1 MAGKQLTEQEVLEIL
16 DIPDFRHMSKDKVM
30 KFASELPNM
39 DPQVAKTALLQ
50 FPEFAAT
57 TREVRSCFQETMLEV
72 LKEDQGKVKSFNESC
87 DVILA
92 LLASLAEQSDISFEQ
107 KEKIIDKMIAI
118 VQLKGNKDTET
129 KKFKYKL
136 LALLTGLLSVLALA
150 LLASLGGKAELHE
163 GSEDE
168 DEENY
173 TI

>member
-1 MAGKQLTEQEVLEIL
+1 M
-16 DIPDFRHMSKDKVM
+16 
-30 KFASELPNM
+30 
-39 DPQVAKTALLQ
+39 
-50 FPEFAAT
+50 
-57 TREVRSCFQETMLEV
+57 SCFQETMLEV
-72 LKEDQGKVKSFNESC
+72 LKEDQGNVKSFNESC

-129 KKFKYKL
+129 KKKFKYKL

-168 DEENY
+168 DEEN
-173 TI
+173 

>member
-57 TREVRSCFQETMLEV
+57 TRDVMSCFQETMLEV
-72 LKEDQGKVKSFNESC
+72 LKEDQDNVKSFNESC

-168 DEENY
+168 DEEN
-173 TI
+173 

>member
-39 DPQVAKTALLQ
+39 DPQAAKTALLQ

-57 TREVRSCFQETMLEV
+57 TRDVMSCFQETMLEV
-72 LKEDQGKVKSFNESC
+72 LKEDQGNVKSFNESC

-168 DEENY
+168 DEEN
-173 TI
+173 

>member
-57 TREVRSCFQETMLEV
+57 TRDVMSCFQETMLEV
-72 LKEDQGKVKSFNESC
+72 LKEDRGNVKSFNESC

-168 DEENY
+168 DEEN
-173 TI
+173 

>member
-1 MAGKQLTEQEVLEIL
+1 M
-16 DIPDFRHMSKDKVM
+16 PPSNWSPRS
-30 KFASELPNM
+30 
-39 DPQVAKTALLQ
+39 QVTPVDAVQ
-50 FPEFAAT
+50 VP
-57 TREVRSCFQETMLEV
+57 V
-72 LKEDQGKVKSFNESC
+72 
-87 DVILA
+87 VILA

-168 DEENY
+168 DEEN
-173 TI
+173 

>member
-57 TREVRSCFQETMLEV
+57 TRDVMSCFQETMLEV
-72 LKEDQGKVKSFNESC
+72 LKEDQSNVKSFNESC

-168 DEENY
+168 DEEN
-173 TI
+173 

>member
-57 TREVRSCFQETMLEV
+57 TRDVMSCFQETMLEV
-72 LKEDQGKVKSFNESC
+72 LKEDQGHGKSFNESC

-107 KEKIIDKMIAI
+107 KK
-118 VQLKGNKDTET
+118 N
-129 KKFKYKL
+129 
-136 LALLTGLLSVLALA
+136 
-150 LLASLGGKAELHE
+150 HR
-163 GSEDE
+163 
-168 DEENY
+168 
-173 TI
+173 